1 METLNKAA
9 GAVSAPEQEE
19 KLTVRK
25 SSERYIKS
33 YWRTFDCVAR
43 EGKFLSISEGYP
55 IKDLIA
61 FIRGC
66 RECGYPQYLLV
77 NERKEAVGWCD
88 IVRRTDEPDD
98 VGFLGVGILKE
109 YRHRGLGS
117 LLMRATIDEAMRRGF
132 REIRLEVRTSNHN
145 AIRSYRR
152 LGFVKIALRK
162 DGVVTDGAA
171 EDVWV
176 MSLSARELPPTAFRR
191 RGFFAAFPQKVFRF
205 RPDKEA
211 TETATR

>member
-1 METLNKAA
+1 METLNKAD
-9 GAVSAPEQEE
+9 GAVSASSQEE

-55 IKDLIA
+55 MKDLIA

-66 RECGYPQYLLV
+66 RECGYPQYLLI
-77 NERKEAVGWCD
+77 NGRQEAVGWCD

-98 VGFLGVGILKE
+98 VGFLGVGVLKE

-117 LLMRATIDEAMRRGF
+117 QLMRTAIDEARRRGF

-145 AIRSYRR
+145 AIRTYRR

-171 EDVWV
+171 EDIWV
-176 MSLSARELPPTAFRR
+176 MSLMARELPPTGFKRHS
-191 RGFFAAFPQKVFRF
+191 FFAAFHQKPFRF
-205 RPDKEA
+205 RPTEEKEIVS
-211 TETATR
+211 